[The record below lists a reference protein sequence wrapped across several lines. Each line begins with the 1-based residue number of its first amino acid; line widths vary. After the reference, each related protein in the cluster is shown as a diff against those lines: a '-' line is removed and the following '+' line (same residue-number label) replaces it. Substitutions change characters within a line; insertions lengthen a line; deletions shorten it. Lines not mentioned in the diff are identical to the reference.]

1 MKTLFLKNGMPAMV
15 AVLAIAGAFATTS
28 MQSVAKNDV
37 ATIVPGYFPNSTN
50 GACDQPTQCS
60 DVIKPQMCR
69 VNGSSGPIGY
79 EKDDQNNCIQPLY
92 RIVNGQ

>member
-1 MKTLFLKNGMPAMV
+1 MKTLFLKNGMPAMA
-15 AVLAIAGAFATTS
+15 AVFAIAGAFATTS
-28 MQSVAKNDV
+28 MQSVEKNKT

-50 GACDQPTQCS
+50 GECDQPTPCS
-60 DVIKPQMCR
+60 DVVKPQLCR
-69 VNGSSGPIGY
+69 VNGATGAIAY